1 MAILLQLVHTKCWL
15 HCVVTYVRV
24 DIHWVPLPPGF
35 LFLMELHWY
44 GTNASK
50 YPICT
55 VLVAS
60 FDNNQLLLQTCS
72 YATSRSFF
80 VSGDVSLPLEHY
92 RIMSISVC
100 SGRCFIFL
108 CFSYLTYSGVTYTYS
123 GNISVP
129 LQCLSAFIYHIQWL
143 TSLVYSCNWLIWYF
157 CLLLISVPACLSLPL
172 HTRFVGPCKP

>member
-24 DIHWVPLPPGF
+24 DIHWLPLPPGF

-60 FDNNQLLLQTCS
+60 IDNNQLLLQTCS
-72 YATSRSFF
+72 YATSESFF

-92 RIMSISVC
+92 RIMSEYIGLFWPVLHISLFFIPHILRCYIYLFREYICTFAVFVC
-100 SGRCFIFL
+100 I
-108 CFSYLTYSGVTYTYS
+108 YLPHSMA
-123 GNISVP
+123 NIIG
-129 LQCLSAFIYHIQWL
+129 LQL
-143 TSLVYSCNWLIWYF
+143 
-157 CLLLISVPACLSLPL
+157 
-172 HTRFVGPCKP
+172 